1 EIDRVWL
8 SSSFFNPD
16 IRKPLV
22 LCVQDIR
29 IQANVGHEGE
39 GGTAGDSGAARNG
52 IRGGRGRAGGGEGGA
67 GETSRLTGVLA
78 KVLLFGQFCGLR
90 VQNLTVM
97 LLKTMM
103 PDSLVHMTASEIALD
118 ITIINESYIIKT
130 NLNSVLFKALR
141 SAPGD
146 TDSQNCLAELSV
158 TLHMEAKSDTT
169 QPLQLR
175 TVVGQVFKP
184 QMMLTEGFL
193 QSLPKLQSAASQ
205 GQDNV
210 TEPDDE
216 ELYQEGTQPTIPAKL
231 RSLKQLS
238 IRDHVDM
245 AIKIY
250 NGFFHY
256 HHEEVQYWSTMLL
269 RVSQGDPTPG
279 TTRSLRRKSNQRPL
293 FLSWLRERKTSIV
306 LDMTQMSSAVSSAAC
321 PGFHMQVSQVRVAA
335 TIKAAV
341 GLEDMSSIASA
352 LDLTLEVEVQ
362 SVWCC
367 HLEARVPEEQVTS
380 QLHHWD
386 HLLCLALLIIKVQK
400 LGREVKVEAMEDSV
414 QLEWSTKTFE
424 VLSLLIGAFNRPRSS
439 TYPQLG
445 VSASSSSLSS
455 SPQNVPISN
464 RADESPESLSAFD
477 NTEPLPLNISTSSL
491 HLNLKV
497 DVSNINVFI
506 CDSAG
511 VSVLLHVK
519 NVIATYSMSQSALT
533 VDLMKVVYLRYT
545 GPSLALKKVKEV
557 STPVLHVHEVK
568 ANFGEGKKELRVHI
582 LRELNFQWT
591 TSAHMCV
598 LQGVQNAAA
607 LLEKARPPPRG
618 VMDTAFS
625 LSRFVYISSLF
636 RRPGFQLETL
646 PFSHL
651 QLEREAFKGLSLPVN
666 RGWGISFE
674 SFEIVFPYKYNFAA
688 CYEEVLNTVKWL
700 KLVAQDQ
707 KEIIHG

>member
-1 EIDRVWL
+1 
-8 SSSFFNPD
+8 
-16 IRKPLV
+16 
-22 LCVQDIR
+22 
-29 IQANVGHEGE
+29 
-39 GGTAGDSGAARNG
+39 
-52 IRGGRGRAGGGEGGA
+52 
-67 GETSRLTGVLA
+67 
-78 KVLLFGQFCGLR
+78 
-90 VQNLTVM
+90 M

-184 QMMLTEGFL
+184 QMMLTE
-193 QSLPKLQSAASQ
+193 
-205 GQDNV
+205 
-210 TEPDDE
+210 EPDDE

-256 HHEEVQYWSTMLL
+256 HHEEVQYW
-269 RVSQGDPTPG
+269 
-279 TTRSLRRKSNQRPL
+279 PL

-341 GLEDMSSIASA
+341 GL
-352 LDLTLEVEVQ
+352 
-362 SVWCC
+362 
-367 HLEARVPEEQVTS
+367 
-380 QLHHWD
+380 
-386 HLLCLALLIIKVQK
+386 
-400 LGREVKVEAMEDSV
+400 
-414 QLEWSTKTFE
+414 
-424 VLSLLIGAFNRPRSS
+424 
-439 TYPQLG
+439 
-445 VSASSSSLSS
+445 
-455 SPQNVPISN
+455 
-464 RADESPESLSAFD
+464 
-477 NTEPLPLNISTSSL
+477 
-491 HLNLKV
+491 
-497 DVSNINVFI
+497 
-506 CDSAG
+506 
-511 VSVLLHVK
+511 SVLLHVK

-568 ANFGEGKKELRVHI
+568 ANFGEGKK
-582 LRELNFQWT
+582 
-591 TSAHMCV
+591 
-598 LQGVQNAAA
+598 
-607 LLEKARPPPRG
+607 
-618 VMDTAFS
+618 
-625 LSRFVYISSLF
+625 
-636 RRPGFQLETL
+636 
-646 PFSHL
+646 
-651 QLEREAFKGLSLPVN
+651 LEREAFKGLSLPVN

-688 CYEEVLNTVKWL
+688 CYEEVEAGVRRSRKKPHIMCSQLRLL
-700 KLVAQDQ
+700 KDEVIESKKRTEVMDSKLEQLLKTKNIPVCLVNKREELYANLYKKSSDIYIQRSKQIVQQSTGD
-707 KEIIHG
+707 IAASDLADGGHRDRGSG